1 MAFFAPILG
10 WDRPQPFFRLEGR
23 GGREREHE
31 IIVPHHLER
40 VFFIRIITIFEFVD
54 NKIYTQ
60 GIKSTSTTKIKS
72 LQIYNYRFC
81 YMGE

>member
-1 MAFFAPILG
+1 MAFFAPIWVG
-10 WDRPQPFFRLEGR
+10 SASAVFSFRGV
-23 GGREREHE
+23 GREREHV